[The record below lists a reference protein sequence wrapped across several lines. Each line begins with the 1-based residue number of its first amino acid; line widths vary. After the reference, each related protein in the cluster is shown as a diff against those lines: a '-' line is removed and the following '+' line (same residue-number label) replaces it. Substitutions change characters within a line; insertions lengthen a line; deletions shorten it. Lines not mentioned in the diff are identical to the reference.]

1 MRSHK
6 MRTLLTAAV
15 LWAGAVGAVDAS
27 PGPALCR
34 PGALVDAAFRDAAL
48 QALDR
53 LVVHAPGHSAD
64 GAIKVHHSP
73 AHLDPQGGVWH
84 YVSTYQ
90 VNLGM
95 IGALRVAPGL
105 APTAAQWLRWQA
117 AHTSATGPS
126 ESVVFDHWV
135 RASDL
140 QESTCPPGKS
150 PRSCPQVDAYDSTA
164 AALLLM
170 AQAYARAAPASLLLQ
185 EPNLRRALEEAAA
198 TMARLTQSNG
208 LPWAK
213 PDHQVAYLMDA
224 VEVSAG
230 WRAWAQLQREVYGI
244 PQAAKN
250 SLAMA
255 QRTDAAVQKYLWH
268 APSRTWRVS
277 VDAAK
282 PDFTRWYPDTVA
294 QAWPLLWMDA
304 AQPDGAVGAVR
315 AQAVWQQTITPW
327 QKAAGWPQRNVDPE
341 GFWWPAVA
349 VAAHCVG
356 DDLAASTWVARA
368 RSAWMHPDAP
378 FAWPFQVGDLQWLF
392 WLADPVP
399 VTPVGA
405 PVS

>member
-1 MRSHK
+1 MRK
-6 MRTLLTAAV
+6 YKVRQLFAAAV
-15 LWAGAVGAVDAS
+15 ALCAAAVGAVDAPLTS
-27 PGPALCR
+27 AACPPGV
-34 PGALVDAAFRDAAL
+34 LVDAAFRDAAL
-48 QALDR
+48 QALGR

-90 VNLGM
+90 VNLGL

-117 AHTSATGPS
+117 AHTTSTGPS

-170 AQAYARAAPASLLLQ
+170 AQAYARAAPASPLLR
-185 EPNLRRALEEAAA
+185 EPSLRRALEEAAA
-198 TMARLTQSNG
+198 ALARLTQSNG

-250 SLAMA
+250 SMAMA
-255 QRTDAAVQKYLWH
+255 QRTDAAVQKHLWH
-268 APSRTWRVS
+268 APSRTWLVS
-277 VDAAK
+277 VDAGK
-282 PDFTRWYPDTVA
+282 SDFTHWYPDTVA

-304 AQPDGAVGAVR
+304 AQPDGAAGVAR
-315 AQAVWQQTITPW
+315 AHAVWQQTIAPW
-327 QKAAGWPQRNVDPE
+327 
-341 GFWWPAVA
+341 
-349 VAAHCVG
+349 
-356 DDLAASTWVARA
+356 
-368 RSAWMHPDAP
+368 
-378 FAWPFQVGDLQWLF
+378 
-392 WLADPVP
+392 
-399 VTPVGA
+399 
-405 PVS
+405 